1 MYDDGG
7 TLEGRKSEKSRKNF
21 THQHTQAV
29 DEEVKN

>member
-21 THQHTQAV
+21 TPNTQAV